1 VRRRTRKQVV
11 QPGAEL
17 PEETLRQKGSRASA
31 SWGDLRRPAWLPAP
45 TIRGG
50 AGKHKCGFAPSAAL
64 PLPRKGGGRRG
75 TCSAWDGP
83 PQDGAPA
90 RARAEDSSSISSASR
105 SAASS
110 AACRA
115 SARCCAALGSCE
127 EPPPLLEA
135 AASFP
140 RRGASPAGSS
150 ALQGAGVG
158 EIGGRNHGRGGR
170 RARVARLSD
179 VVSMLRCLLLPLSD
193 RGLRAQQRV
202 RARAIV
208 VQCVACLCTSLARA
222 APRAQRR
229 SACCCALPACA
240 SGGRARVRTARCAA
254 RFSRASGRL
263 AARAFHARRD
273 VSLRAHAGAGC
284 GVRILT
290 AGCGEWARAHG
301 CGVRHAPAA
310 GRAA

>member
-1 VRRRTRKQVV
+1 M
-11 QPGAEL
+11 
-17 PEETLRQKGSRASA
+17 
-31 SWGDLRRPAWLPAP
+31 RRPAWLPAP

-208 VQCVACLCTSLARA
+208 VSVLRVCAPLWRGLCLALRDGALAA
-222 APRAQRR
+222 ARCP
-229 SACCCALPACA
+229 PARQA
-240 SGGRARVRTARCAA
+240 DARVRTARCAA
-254 RFSRASGRL
+254 RLSHASGRL
-263 AARAFHARRD
+263 AARAAFTRVGTSRC
-273 VSLRAHAGAGC
+273 AHGAGC
-284 GVRILT
+284 GVRL
-290 AGCGEWARAHG
+290 
-301 CGVRHAPAA
+301 
-310 GRAA
+310 